1 MEIDTTNRTENMN
14 WKEIRDRTLV
24 DEDFKFEVIGPLI
37 DNFIDNITLDEYKEN
52 EITLDDYF
60 DDCKIICQDLYK
72 YCDICINPMQTF
84 WLNKKYS
91 DTRDAIFLSVS
102 QNISCWLILEWLMMN
117 ENYVK

>member
-1 MEIDTTNRTENMN
+1 MEVM
-14 WKEIRDRTLV
+14 
-24 DEDFKFEVIGPLI
+24 
-37 DNFIDNITLDEYKEN
+37 DEYKEN

-91 DTRDAIFLSVS
+91 EELHMDQRRSFVS
-102 QNISCWLILEWLMMN
+102 KGQQGA
-117 ENYVK
+117 